1 MNILLWA
8 LQIIL
13 ALIFLGAGLTKVTQ
27 PKEKLRERMAWVEPV
42 PPARVKALGAAEV
55 LGALGLI
62 LPAVTGIAPVLTP
75 LAAAG
80 LVIVALGAVVVHARA
95 RETQMVVVTAVLLL
109 AALVVAWGRF
119 GPYAF

>member
-1 MNILLWA
+1 MNVLLWA
-8 LQIIL
+8 LQVIL
-13 ALIFLGAGLTKVTQ
+13 ALIFLGAGLAKITL
-27 PKEKLRERMAWVEPV
+27 PEEKLRERMALV
-42 PPARVKALGAAEV
+42 PPARAKLLGTAEV

-75 LAAAG
+75 LAAVG
-80 LVIVALGAVVVHARA
+80 LAIVLLGAVVLHARA
-95 RETQMVVVTAVLLL
+95 KETQMAVVTAVLLL